1 MVSSCRTVISG
12 ASALTWRIPRS
23 SGTSLATG
31 SSSRRTPS
39 SRSAST
45 AAAVKLLVIDAM
57 RNTVPA
63 SGAGPPSQRWPNPP
77 VCTRAPPA
85 TIPYA
90 TPGAPPLRWKS
101 ATSSSAAAD
110 HGRRQ
115 VFIHTV
121 TVLL

>member
-1 MVSSCRTVISG
+1 MSG
-12 ASALTWRIPRS
+12 ASALTWRTPRS
-23 SGTSLATG
+23 SGTRKAAG
-31 SSSRRTPS
+31 SSSRRAPS

-63 SGAGPPSQRWPNPP
+63 SGAGPPSQRWPYPA

-90 TPGAPPLRWKS
+90 TAGAPPPRWKP
-101 ATSSSAAAD
+101 ATSSSAALTRAG
-110 HGRRQ
+110 GRCSSTRRR
-115 VFIHTV
+115 
-121 TVLL
+121 